1 MTSTVCC
8 PNMVVLSAPRRRD
21 GFMEQDENREP
32 KTDDMEAEDLEVT
45 TDEAEG
51 VAGGLRAP
59 SDPDAG
65 AQRL

>member
-1 MTSTVCC
+1 
-8 PNMVVLSAPRRRD
+8 
-21 GFMEQDENREP
+21 MEQDENREP
-32 KTDDMEAEDLEVT
+32 KADDIESEDLEVSS
-45 TDEAEG
+45 DEAEG